1 MFEALMSNEII
12 QQAVVALVVG
22 LISIA
27 IAWVKRKVS
36 TIDLVNDNWDYI
48 KPYVKSAI
56 EQAQAAVQAG
66 TWGTAM
72 LRDIATR
79 SLADVAAEFRLY
91 EGAEPSLG
99 LLAAASS
106 EIEQA
111 LLRVT
116 GGVK

>member
-12 QQAVVALVVG
+12 QQAVVTLAIGVIGLV
-22 LISIA
+22 

-48 KPYVKSAI
+48 KPYVTAAI
-56 EQAQAAVQAG
+56 EQAQASVKAG
-66 TWGTAM
+66 TWDTAM
-72 LRDIATR
+72 LRDIATK

-91 EGAEPSLG
+91 EGTEPSLG
-99 LLAAASS
+99 LLTAASS

-111 LLRVT
+111 MIRVT